1 VFTPKDTE
9 TDWLLAKIYLKCA
22 DFQVHALKS
31 HWLSTHLVME
41 PFAVSCIRNLPP
53 CHPIYCLIWP
63 HIRYV
68 IAINV
73 IGRDTL
79 LNHGGVF
86 DEILAVHTT
95 EFIRKC
101 YSDWTV
107 EDLNFPETIKK
118 RGVEDVPKYYYK
130 EDGLVIWAAVE
141 KFVGRIILEFY
152 RTNGNVQQDTELQDW
167 ISDVAT
173 NGLRDHIYDKIDT
186 IEQLVTLV
194 TGIIWTCT
202 AGHAAINTPQ
212 MDYMTFIPNYPASLR
227 QVAPRKKG
235 SQSFEIMAALPGK
248 EITTT
253 QIAAAFFL
261 SQSSEQEIFISQLKP
276 VLWVGEV
283 AHSAHAL
290 FIDQLLQLKTV
301 IERRNET
308 NPLYGYLNPDEVP
321 STLSL

>member
-1 VFTPKDTE
+1 LDCRRSKF
-9 TDWLLAKIYLKCA
+9 
-22 DFQVHALKS
+22 
-31 HWLSTHLVME
+31 ST
-41 PFAVSCIRNLPP
+41 
-53 CHPIYCLIWP
+53 
-63 HIRYV
+63 
-68 IAINV
+68 
-73 IGRDTL
+73 
-79 LNHGGVF
+79 
-86 DEILAVHTT
+86 
-95 EFIRKC
+95 
-101 YSDWTV
+101 
-107 EDLNFPETIKK
+107 NFKK
-118 RGVEDVPKYYYK
+118 RGVEEVPNYYYK
-130 EDGLVIWAAVE
+130 EDGLVIWDAVE
-141 KFVGRIILEFY
+141 KFVARVLLEFY
-152 RTNGNVQQDTELQDW
+152 RTNGEVSQDTELQEW
-167 ISDVAT
+167 IADVAT
-173 NGLRDHIYDKIDT
+173 NGLRDHIYDKIET
-186 IEQLVTLV
+186 IEQLVTLI